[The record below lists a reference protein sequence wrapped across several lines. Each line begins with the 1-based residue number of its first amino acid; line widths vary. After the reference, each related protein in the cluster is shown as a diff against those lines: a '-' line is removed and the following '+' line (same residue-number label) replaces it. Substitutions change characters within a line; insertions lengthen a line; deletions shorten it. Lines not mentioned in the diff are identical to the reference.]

1 MKVRITGHHEHA
13 GEPLQIGE
21 EYDLPASAA
30 RFAIRCGNAVKPSSR
45 KKKDAEPD
53 QADHRPDEGDQEV

>member
-1 MKVRITGHHEHA
+1 MRVRITGNHEHA

-30 RFAIRCGNAVKPSSR
+30 RFAIRCGNAAKPSR
-45 KKKDAEPD
+45 KKKDAETD
-53 QADHRPDEGDQEV
+53 QSDRPADEGDSEV

>member
-1 MKVRITGHHEHA
+1 MRVRITGNHEHA

-30 RFAIRCGNAVKPSSR
+30 RFAIRCGNAVKPSPR
-45 KKKDAEPD
+45 KKKHAEPD
-53 QADHRPDEGDQEV
+53 QADRPADEGDSEV